1 MIMSDHHNLCYA
13 VTDEER
19 RLSPKRKNPSGKLV
33 SSGQR
38 EIIVNMY
45 KDIKSKHPEMKY
57 KPMILRINQ
66 TTGIGRQTICST
78 ISEYRRT
85 GTVSSPNKKRNRS
98 SLLSQTSS
106 QTDNLDRSTLRKKVY
121 SIWLRRELPTID
133 RILAEVNKD
142 PALPK
147 FKRTAFDNI
156 IKNLDFVFTK
166 WKKHSVLTESED
178 LIVWRRNYLNDIRK
192 YREEDRTIYYLDE
205 TLLNAGDFMDQVLKD
220 KSIVHKHDAFNKGIK
235 TDLENLTGNGNH
247 LILFHIGSN
256 KGFLKGGLL
265 CLESKMSSS
274 DYHDEISGDHFK
286 EWFESILPCLEPNS
300 IVVMDNASYH
310 STKAEQIPT
319 PSTKKAEILEWL
331 NSKGVTFDKPL
342 LKLQLLVKVRELK
355 PRFSS
360 YVIDDLATNSGHT
373 VLRLPPHHNEFNPIK
388 LAWAMVKGYVKRN
401 NETFKVDSVRQL
413 VNTAIDRVTTGNWK
427 NFINNVI
434 EEENKIW
441 IVDDIMDEMLD

>member
-1 MIMSDHHNLCYA
+1 
-13 VTDEER
+13 
-19 RLSPKRKNPSGKLV
+19 
-33 SSGQR
+33 
-38 EIIVNMY
+38 MY
-45 KDIKSKHPEMKY
+45 KDFKSKHPEMKY
-57 KPMILRINQ
+57 KPMILEINQ

-85 GTVSSPNKKRNRS
+85 GTVSSPNKKKKRS
-98 SLLSQTSS
+98 SVLSQTSS
-106 QTDNLDRSTLRKKVY
+106 QTDYLDRTLRKKVYHNLDRNTLREKAY
-121 SIWLRRELPTID
+121 SIWLRRELPTND
-133 RILAEVNKD
+133 KILAAVNKD

-147 FKRTAFDNI
+147 FKRTDFDNI

-178 LIVWRRNYLNDIRK
+178 LIVWRRNYLNDICK

-205 TLLNAGDFMDQVLKD
+205 TLLNAGDFIDQVLTD
-220 KSIVHKHDAFNKGIK
+220 KSVVHKHNAFNKGIETFE
-235 TDLENLTGNGNH
+235 TDLENLTENGNN

-265 CLESKMSSS
+265 CFKSKMSRG
-274 DYHDEISGDHFK
+274 DYHDEINADHFK
-286 EWFESILPCLEPNS
+286 EWFESILPRLEPNS
-300 IVVMDNASYH
+300 IIVMDNAPYH

-319 PSTKKAEILEWL
+319 PSSKKAEILEWL

-342 LKLQLLVKVRELK
+342 LKLQMLVKVRELK

-360 YVIDDLATNSGHT
+360 YVIDNLATNSGHT
-373 VLRLPPHHNEFNPIK
+373 VLRLPPYHNEFNPIK
-388 LAWAMVKGYVKRN
+388 LAWTMVKGYVKRN

-413 VNTAIDRVTTGNWK
+413 VNTAIDRVTTENWK
-427 NFINNVI
+427 NFIHNVI

-441 IVDDIMDEMLD
+441 MVDDIMDEILD

>member
-1 MIMSDHHNLCYA
+1 MSDNHNKWD
-13 VTDEER
+13 VMDDDIV

-45 KDIKSKHPEMKY
+45 KDIRSKHPEMKY
-57 KPMILRINQ
+57 KPMILEINQ

-85 GTVSSPNKKRNRS
+85 GTISSPIKKRNRS
-98 SLLSQTSS
+98 SLLSQT
-106 QTDNLDRSTLRKKVY
+106 DDLDRNTLRKKVY
-121 SIWLRRELPTID
+121 SLWLRRVLPTND

-147 FKRTAFDNI
+147 FKRTDFDNI

-166 WKKHSVLTESED
+166 FKQHSVLTESED
-178 LIVWRRNYLNDIRK
+178 LIVCRRNYLNDIRK

-205 TLLNAGDFMDQVLKD
+205 TLLNAGDFMDQVLKN
-220 KSIVHKHDAFNKGIK
+220 KSVVHKHKAFNKGIK
-235 TDLENLTGNGNH
+235 TEVENLTGNGNH

-265 CLESKMSSS
+265 CFESKMSSG
-274 DYHDEISGDHFK
+274 DYHDEINGDHFK
-286 EWFESILPCLEPNS
+286 EWFESILPRLEPNS
-300 IVVMDNASYH
+300 IVVMDNAPYH
-310 STKAEQIPT
+310 SIKAEQIPT
-319 PSTKKAEILEWL
+319 PSSKKAEILEWL
-331 NSKGVTFDKPL
+331 NSKGVTFDKPM
-342 LKLQLLVKVRELK
+342 LKLQLLVKVRELR

-360 YVIDDLATNSGHT
+360 YVIDNLATNSGHT
-373 VLRLPPHHNEFNPIK
+373 VLRLPSYHNEFNPMK
-388 LAWAMVKGYVKRN
+388 LAWEMVKGYVKRN
-401 NETFKVDSVRQL
+401 NETFKIDSSLLL
-413 VNTAIDRVTTGNWK
+413 VNTAIERVTTENWK

-441 IVDDIMDEMLD
+441 MVDDIIDEILD